1 MLSGV
6 RRTRQSSG
14 NETRT
19 DRHHRRQPRY
29 RCGHRHRDR
38 KRGYP
43 VTGLNKAFLA
53 RDSVKSFLAKRIP
66 VGKPGTPEQV
76 ARLVGGILDENLTFL
91 TGETIYI
98 DGGQGMFH

>member
-1 MLSGV
+1 MKPGQIVITGASRGIGAAIA
-6 RRTRQSSG
+6 T
-14 NETRT
+14 EIE
-19 DRHHRRQPRY
+19 
-29 RCGHRHRDR
+29 